1 MEEILDLERA
11 EEIIDEDS
19 RLCGISGDGDIF
31 NDHAAVDALRLHRRL
46 RGQIRKENIRS
57 ADHGVVSRISVHGG
71 LFVKDCFEP
80 NDIRINDGF
89 EIVAQQKFYRKL
101 NKNSGINRIELL
113 FWGFRCRC

>member
-11 EEIIDEDS
+11 EEIIDEDG

-31 NDHAAVDALRLHRRL
+31 NDHAAVDALRLHIRL
-46 RGQIRKENIRS
+46 RGQIRKENIRR

-71 LFVKDCFEP
+71 LFVK
-80 NDIRINDGF
+80 DIRINDGF

-101 NKNSGINRIELL
+101 NKICGINRIELL
-113 FWGFRCRC
+113 FWGFRCRR